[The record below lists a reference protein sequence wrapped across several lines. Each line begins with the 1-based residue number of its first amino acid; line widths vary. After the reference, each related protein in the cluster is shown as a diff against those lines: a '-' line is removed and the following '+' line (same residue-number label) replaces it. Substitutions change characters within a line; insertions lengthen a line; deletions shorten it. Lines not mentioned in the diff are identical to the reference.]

1 MNFQEKIKKWV
12 VLDNNYR
19 KYSEELKKL
28 REEKNKLCNEM
39 TMYYNDRNM
48 KFPIINISDGKLNLV
63 QQNISNPIS
72 IKFLENCFNEYF
84 EDDEKTKDLL
94 NFIKSKRIYTKNE
107 FIKRTYN

>member
-1 MNFQEKIKKWV
+1 
-12 VLDNNYR
+12 
-19 KYSEELKKL
+19 
-28 REEKNKLCNEM
+28 M

-84 EDDEKTKDLL
+84 EDDEKQK
-94 NFIKSKRIYTKNE
+94 IY
-107 FIKRTYN
+107 